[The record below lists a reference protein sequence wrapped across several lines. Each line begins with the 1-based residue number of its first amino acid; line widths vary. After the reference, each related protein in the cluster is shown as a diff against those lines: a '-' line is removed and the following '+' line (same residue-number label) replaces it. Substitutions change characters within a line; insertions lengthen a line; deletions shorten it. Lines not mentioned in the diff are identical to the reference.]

1 MRTKNAEFII
11 PWQFAI
17 AIREGKA
24 SEEQRYRIKSLRL
37 LNKYLDGP
45 LKVVHPLWHPASYSF
60 SAIVTEKNTGK

>member
-24 SEEQRYRIKSLRL
+24 SEELRYQIKSLRL

-45 LKVVHPLWHPASYSF
+45 LKISIHCGILHHIAS
-60 SAIVTEKNTGK
+60 VQL